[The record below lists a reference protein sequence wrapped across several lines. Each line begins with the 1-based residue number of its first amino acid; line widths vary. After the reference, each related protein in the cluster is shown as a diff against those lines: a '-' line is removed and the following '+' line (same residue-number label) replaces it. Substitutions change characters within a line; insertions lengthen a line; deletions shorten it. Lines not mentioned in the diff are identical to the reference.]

1 MRITLVQAEIDQ
13 AIVNYINSQVNVK
26 DGMSI
31 TVDLSATRGEN
42 GFTATIDIVH
52 ANSPRITRDVPAKT
66 IPVTVVEPTKET
78 VKPVELATP
87 TPLVAYPQTTTTTP
101 TVEEEKQTTQ
111 EQPVAAATQVNPLAT
126 PVAERPRSLFA
137 GLQKPTNQPS

>member
-52 ANSPRITRDVPAKT
+52 ANSPRITRDLPTKVILA
-66 IPVTVVEPTKET
+66 TVAEPTKET
-78 VKPVELATP
+78 VKPVELAAP
-87 TPLVAYPQTTTTTP
+87 TPLVAHPQTTTTP
-101 TVEEEKQTTQ
+101 AMEEEKRTTQ
-111 EQPVAAATQVNPLAT
+111 EQPVVATAQVNPLAA